1 MLYQREH
8 LDLPSSS
15 AHPTRNSI
23 EADHIPSQVKA
34 SKAVGSNYIRQVATG
49 NRKVEES
56 CRIEEDDSHDV
67 REKPMTIASNRE
79 NKLGKHMSH

>member
-1 MLYQREH
+1 MQ
-8 LDLPSSS
+8 
-15 AHPTRNSI
+15 
-23 EADHIPSQVKA
+23 A
-34 SKAVGSNYIRQVATG
+34 SKVVGPSYIRQVATG

-79 NKLGKHMSH
+79 NKLGKHVSH